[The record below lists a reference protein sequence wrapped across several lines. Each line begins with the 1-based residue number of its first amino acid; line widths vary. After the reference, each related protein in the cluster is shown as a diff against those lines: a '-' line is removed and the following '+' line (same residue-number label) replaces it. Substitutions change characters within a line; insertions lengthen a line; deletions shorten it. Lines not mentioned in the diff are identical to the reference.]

1 MCEETEK
8 QLKIFMNQWSDYC
21 VDSCADGYHTLLG
34 SLIDIEKNSQDLLGS
49 AQAMLDRASMSNDRL
64 KDAITN
70 LEGQHNAVQR
80 DVQDMHNRMLAER
93 DKLQEDMKKLRSHYL
108 SQTKSL
114 VSVKGVQQ
122 PIKEQMLKAFGGIW

>member
-1 MCEETEK
+1 M
-8 QLKIFMNQWSDYC
+8 
-21 VDSCADGYHTLLG
+21 DSCADGYHTLLG